1 MFPVLTSFLISAY
14 KKSNLSDLVPA
25 LASLTIEA
33 FENTSELQ
41 GDSNFARVEV
51 F

>member
-1 MFPVLTSFLISAY
+1 MR
-14 KKSNLSDLVPA
+14 KKRSNLSDLVA
-25 LASLTIEA
+25 GLASLTIEV

-41 GDSNFARVEV
+41 GDSNFARVEA